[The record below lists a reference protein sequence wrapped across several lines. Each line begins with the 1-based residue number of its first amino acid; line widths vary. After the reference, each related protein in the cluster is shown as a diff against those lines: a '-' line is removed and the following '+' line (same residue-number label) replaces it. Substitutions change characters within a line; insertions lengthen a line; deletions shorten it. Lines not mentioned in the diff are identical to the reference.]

1 MRAPTPGLPTSGSC
15 KSLGSRLLLVVVRE
29 VLGKQ
34 CANVGSSL
42 GGTGP
47 PEKTLWACYRGRKT
61 GTGPGQA
68 EEEKPQ
74 RKVAFPH
81 LTPAHPPA
89 GHPYRS
95 YTIAHSASVNPRRAE
110 RPQLTCFHK
119 ETETADAQKGRLL
132 REVPR
137 WAPRRGSVYQQCLA
151 LLVRVC
157 MDSDGALAASPAGE
171 ACGSGSFVPFMDI
184 CKIIKKP
191 TFKSYNL

>member
-1 MRAPTPGLPTSGSC
+1 MWA
-15 KSLGSRLLLVVVRE
+15 
-29 VLGKQ
+29 
-34 CANVGSSL
+34 AAW

-74 RKVAFPH
+74 RKVASPH
-81 LTPAHPPA
+81 LTPAHRPA

-95 YTIAHSASVNPRRAE
+95 YTIAHSASVNPGRAE

-137 WAPRRGSVYQQCLA
+137 WAPRRGSAYQQCSA

-157 MDSDGALAASPAGE
+157 MDSDGALGCEPSRRGLRFRFI
-171 ACGSGSFVPFMDI
+171 CPFHG
-184 CKIIKKP
+184 
-191 TFKSYNL
+191 YL